1 MASLTTR
8 WLGTLPR
15 RLGEGCWR
23 HVNAAARVEKLEMRF
38 LDILMDEHRGFSLM
52 LDVLDAIAGR
62 LSRGAAVPL
71 PMLIDVL
78 DFFENFTDRHHDKE
92 EEMLFPLL
100 AQHGIGPDQTVV
112 SALMSQHEAGR
123 MYGAKMRAELSRL
136 QDGDPIAAR
145 ALAEDARG
153 YTELIR
159 EHIRIEDQY
168 FYKLADEVLTHAE
181 QAKIVAQFG
190 GGVDARPASPDRER
204 YLRMLDVYPG
214 VASGWRS

>member
-1 MASLTTR
+1 
-8 WLGTLPR
+8 
-15 RLGEGCWR
+15 
-23 HVNAAARVEKLEMRF
+23 MRF
-38 LDILMDEHRGFSLM
+38 LDILMDEHRGFSQM

-123 MYGAKMRAELSRL
+123 MYGAKMRAELKRL
-136 QDGDPIAAR
+136 RDGDRSAAQ

-159 EHIRIEDQY
+159 EHIRIEDEY

-181 QAKIVAQFG
+181 QATIVAQFG
-190 GGVDARPASPDRER
+190 GGVGARPASTERER
-204 YLRMLDVYPG
+204 YLQMLDVYPG
-214 VASGWRS
+214 VVAAWKS

>member
-1 MASLTTR
+1 
-8 WLGTLPR
+8 
-15 RLGEGCWR
+15 
-23 HVNAAARVEKLEMRF
+23 VNAAARVEKLEMRF
-38 LDILMDEHRGFSLM
+38 LDILMDEHRGFSQM

-123 MYGAKMRAELSRL
+123 MYGAKMRAELKRL

-168 FYKLADEVLTHAE
+168 FYKLADEVLTYAE
-181 QAKIVAQFG
+181 QAKIVVQFG
-190 GGVDARPASPDRER
+190 GGVGARPASPDRER

>member
-1 MASLTTR
+1 
-8 WLGTLPR
+8 
-15 RLGEGCWR
+15 
-23 HVNAAARVEKLEMRF
+23 MRF
-38 LDILMDEHRGFSLM
+38 LDILMDEHRGFSQM

-62 LSRGAAVPL
+62 LSRGADVPL

-92 EEMLFPLL
+92 EETLFPLL

-123 MYGAKMRAELSRL
+123 MYGAKMRAALERL
-136 QDGDPIAAR
+136 ETGDRNAAL

-159 EHIRIEDQY
+159 EHIRIEDEY
-168 FYKLADEVLTHAE
+168 FYNLADQVLTEAEHAAIVE
-181 QAKIVAQFG
+181 QFSG
-190 GGVDARPASPDRER
+190 SPGNRAAHPERER
-204 YLRMLDVYPG
+204 YLKMLDVYPG
-214 VASGWRS
+214 VVAGWRAQA